1 MAVSPTA
8 RNHAHQQSGTTRV
21 SRAKAGSEKQV
32 EIANGE
38 LDGAVPDQ
46 MVRRISRHSSVALAL
61 LSASEPSAGM
71 WWPG

>member
-38 LDGAVPDQ
+38 LGGAVPDQ
-46 MVRRISRHSSVALAL
+46 MVRPNAANTLPL
-61 LSASEPSAGM
+61 PPSKAVCSP
-71 WWPG
+71 WPCA